1 MKLVVLILVFRG
13 QVTLDSVLTKDLHN
27 VPSARLAAATSS
39 GVGKEPIASGQTVR
53 TKMIVFSLK
62 AVLRRKNAIRM
73 SALKKAQK

>member
-1 MKLVVLILVFRG
+1 MCRWR
-13 QVTLDSVLTKDLHN
+13 DLLQQQ
-27 VPSARLAAATSS
+27 A

-73 SALKKAQK
+73 SALKKALK